1 MLLIPKAMFSSV
13 TTSSMSP
20 SMYLIILLLEASH
33 VFLTSGLNLSIAGL
47 ITGKNFLSTFEPED
61 SVIDVAPFIKYLKDS
76 LPTRI
81 TQS

>member
-1 MLLIPKAMFSSV
+1 MVSSI
-13 TTSSMSP
+13 TTSSISP
-20 SMYLIILLLEASH
+20 PICLIILLLEASH

-47 ITGKNFLSTFEPED
+47 ITGKNFLSTFEPDD
-61 SVIDVAPFIKYLKDS
+61 SVIDVAPFTKYLKDS